1 MHAVY
6 QLLSN
11 SLLLTKIRTYLSQ
24 GDWVNFLLYVCNP
37 TTGAS
42 RLCVTL
48 GLNYYL
54 TGLLTPLVGDW
65 QFDEDAQIITI

>member
-11 SLLLTKIRTYLSQ
+11 SLLLTKVRLYLSH
-24 GDWVNFLLYVCNP
+24 GDWVNFLLSVCNP

-42 RLCVTL
+42 RLCGAL

-54 TGLLTPLVGDW
+54 AGLLTPLVEGW
-65 QFDEDAQIITI
+65 QFDEDAQIVTI